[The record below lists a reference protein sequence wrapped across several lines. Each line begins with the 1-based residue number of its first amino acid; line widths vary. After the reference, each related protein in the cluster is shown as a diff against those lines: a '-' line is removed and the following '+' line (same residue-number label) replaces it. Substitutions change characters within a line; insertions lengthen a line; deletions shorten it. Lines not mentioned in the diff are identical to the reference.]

1 MPKIISYP
9 RAQKGFTLIEMIVSL
24 ALFSIVVTTAV
35 GALLALI
42 NANQQLQNQQGVM
55 TNLSLALDSMTRELR
70 TGFNY
75 YCFDTSTDPGGAG
88 FDQAG
93 LGASTADCS
102 IARPSGVRYRG
113 VSFYEGGSV
122 TPDARIMYYYDSV
135 NDVVMRRF
143 MNDPPQAVISSA
155 LRIVDFDFRV
165 TGSTKLSG
173 LDLVQPTVTISL
185 VAQEVADPSREYRLQ
200 TTVTQRI
207 LDL

>member
-1 MPKIISYP
+1 MSKIIPHS

-75 YCFDTSTDPGGAG
+75 YCFDTNTDPGGVG
-88 FDQAG
+88 FDHAG
-93 LGASTADCS
+93 LGAHTDDCS
-102 IARPSGVRYRG
+102 GARGAALYRG

-122 TPDARIMYYYDSV
+122 RPDARIMYYYDSD

-165 TGSTKLSG
+165 TGSTKLAG
-173 LDLVQPTVTISL
+173 GDLVQPTVTISL